1 MEDNEEEKVMLSFNE
16 EDFIITISPTIDKN
30 FRWTGEVKIGIDMA
44 EQDFLHE
51 DDYYSLLEF
60 CNLICAS
67 VPLMEKDINFRNHI
81 YNFYK
86 KDLQERKRVLT
97 KEGNVIKLNFNSKT
111 DGSA

>member
-1 MEDNEEEKVMLSFNE
+1 MEDNEEEKVMLNFNE
-16 EDFIITISPTIDKN
+16 EDFIITVSPTIDKN
-30 FRWTGEVKIGIDMA
+30 LRWTGEVKVGIDMA

-51 DDYYSLLEF
+51 EDYYNLLEF

-67 VPLMEKDINFRNHI
+67 VPLMEKDTNFRNHI

>member
-1 MEDNEEEKVMLSFNE
+1 MENDKKEKVMLGFNE
-16 EDFIITISPTIDKN
+16 EDFIITISPTLDDN
-30 FRWTGEVKIGIDMA
+30 FRWTGEVKVGIDMA

-60 CNLICAS
+60 CNLVCTS
-67 VPLMEKDINFRNHI
+67 VPLMEKDVTFRNHI
-81 YNFYK
+81 YSYYK
-86 KDLQERKRVLT
+86 KDLQEKNKILT